1 MSKAEEN
8 MKSYIEKI
16 LEERRKDVKVVKHD
30 VPYSEDSALPVYEVQ
45 YAIRSYDFV
54 GHALVHWLSYGV
66 FEKKEVA
73 DYVAE
78 AIVTGVIQIRRTML

>member
-1 MSKAEEN
+1 MMNKAEEN
-8 MKSYIEKI
+8 MKRDIEKI

-30 VPYSEDSALPVYEVQ
+30 VPYSEDRALPVYEVQ

-54 GHALVHWLSYGV
+54 GHESVHWFSYGV

-78 AIVTGVIQIRRTML
+78 AIVTGVINIKKD